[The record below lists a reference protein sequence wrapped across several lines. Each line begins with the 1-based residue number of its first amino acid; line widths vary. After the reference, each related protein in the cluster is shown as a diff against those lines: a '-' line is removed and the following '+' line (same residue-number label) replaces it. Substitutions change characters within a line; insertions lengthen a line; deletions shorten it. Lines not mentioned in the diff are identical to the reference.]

1 MKFLFSIF
9 LFAFVHVSGQTKKS
23 DLFNLIKK
31 ISLDSSRYE
40 SVGDWSI
47 SKTSAYPIKWQS
59 DRLEMSDDLK
69 INFFRKG
76 TTKISINGNKPYA
89 WTIMLKGARA
99 GYSSF
104 SIISP
109 NLTDIKTKISLDSL
123 FGKNQYTYTLL
134 QNCSSNPVK
143 GFYFYQLN
151 IPKKIMTWLKLSWVC
166 NSASCV
172 LTLDIYDSW
181 SKQYADLNC
190 K

>member
-40 SVGDWSI
+40 SVGDWGI

-76 TTKISINGNKPYA
+76 TTKIFINGDKPYA
-89 WTIMLKGARA
+89 WAIMLKGARA

-104 SIISP
+104 SITSP
-109 NLTDIKTKISLDSL
+109 NLTDTKTKISLDSL
-123 FGKNQYTYTLL
+123 FEKNECTYTLL
-134 QNCSSNPVK
+134 Q
-143 GFYFYQLN
+143 
-151 IPKKIMTWLKLSWVC
+151 I
-166 NSASCV
+166 V
-172 LTLDIYDSW
+172 LLILQRVFIFISLIFQ
-181 SKQYADLNC
+181 KR
-190 K
+190 